1 MSIPSSILVQSRF
14 SRNSTEDYFF
24 DSHPSNSSSCL
35 WYSSQ
40 PSINDCDDPP
50 QFPGLFLSAHSYPA

>member
-24 DSHPSNSSSCL
+24 DSHSSNSSSCL
-35 WYSSQ
+35 WYSSVRA
-40 PSINDCDDPP
+40 SGDT
-50 QFPGLFLSAHSYPA
+50 S